1 MFYLFLKKY
10 ILVIALIYSLFGQ
23 IVEQFLNLDIGSYV
37 FLLVQYQYGW
47 ETLKKKMELKLYRD

>member
-37 FLLVQYQYGW
+37 FLLVQYQYG
-47 ETLKKKMELKLYRD
+47 